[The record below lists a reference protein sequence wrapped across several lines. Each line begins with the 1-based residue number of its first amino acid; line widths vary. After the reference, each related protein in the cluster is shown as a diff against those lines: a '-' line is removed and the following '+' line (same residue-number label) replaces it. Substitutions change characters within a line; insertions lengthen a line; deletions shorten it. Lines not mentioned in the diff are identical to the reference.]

1 MIELSPHGE
10 GYCTVCRFIVGLD
23 ADGVISFHER
33 PDPDASG
40 YHTPARTCCRGTGK
54 VPPKRTPYASEKN
67 RFYTRPAKLECPRCR
82 QEVKVNTFTSGKYY
96 VKHNRKFLPGECPGS
111 LTPVRPPAV

>member
-10 GYCTVCRFIVGLD
+10 GYCTVCRFVVGLD
-23 ADGVISFHER
+23 ADGRISYHER
-33 PDPDASG
+33 PDPDSSG
-40 YHTPARTCCRGTGK
+40 YHTPARTCCRGTRK

-67 RFYTRPAKLECPRCR
+67 RFRTRAAKTECPRCK
-82 QEVKVNTFTSGKYY
+82 QQVKVNSFTSGRYY

-111 LTPVRPPAV
+111 MTPVRPDAG